1 MLRTI
6 FPRRLYQWLGP
17 LLATGLIVLV
27 VAAIVVVSGV
37 FNLAATT
44 PHPPTWANFLHY
56 VFRRS
61 VAFHSNSLQP
71 PKDLDSP
78 GRIAIGA
85 AHYANVCANCH
96 GTPGLG
102 QNPIALAMTPR
113 PPYLAEQIIGDNARE
128 IFWILKHGVK
138 YSAMPGWPTQVRD
151 DEIWS
156 MVAFARA
163 LPKLDYDRYRQL
175 AFGEMATP
183 SNTSPPK
190 LAFGPSPALRRY
202 VSFNST
208 IPQGNINRYDA
219 PASGPDSFAQDD
231 SPLNG
236 CVRCHGAAG
245 TGRVVGAFPN
255 IAIQTPGY
263 LQQTLAA
270 FASGRRYSAFMQTVA
285 AQLSPAQITALSA
298 HYSAQPL
305 AKSLAA
311 TVEPLPANYVALGE
325 QIAERGIRERGIG
338 ACSGCHALV
347 SNDERVYPRLRGQN
361 ADYMI
366 QQMRL
371 FRAGGRGNS
380 LQYNPMVKVAAK
392 LSDREI
398 VAVSAYYA
406 EQTPTAALVAPADR
420 KLVKAN

>member
-17 LLATGLIVLV
+17 LLAAGLLALI

-44 PHPPTWANFLHY
+44 PHPQTWAKFLHY
-56 VFRRS
+56 TFRRS
-61 VAFHSNSLQP
+61 VAFHSSELTP

-78 GRIAIGA
+78 TRIAMGA
-85 AHYANVCANCH
+85 GHYANVCANCH
-96 GTPGLG
+96 GAPGIG

-113 PPYLAEQIIGDNARE
+113 PPYLAAQITGDNARE

-163 LPKLDYDRYRQL
+163 LPKLNYDQYRQL
-175 AFGEMATP
+175 AFGEAATP
-183 SNTSPPK
+183 TGNSAPQTP
-190 LAFGPSPALRRY
+190 FGPAPALRRY
-202 VSFNST
+202 VSFNSN
-208 IPQGNINRYDA
+208 IPQGNINWYVT
-219 PASGPDSFAQDD
+219 PAAGPDSFAQDD
-231 SPLNG
+231 TPLNS

-270 FASGRRYSAFMQTVA
+270 FASGRRYSAIMQTVA
-285 AQLSPAQITALSA
+285 AQLSPAQIEALSA
-298 HYSAQPL
+298 HYAAQPI
-305 AKSLAA
+305 ARSLAA
-311 TVEPLPANYVALGE
+311 TVEPLPANYVAMGE
-325 QIAERGIRERGIG
+325 QIAERGLRERGIG

-347 SNDERVYPRLRGQN
+347 SNDARVYPRLRGQN

-380 LQYNPMVKVAAK
+380 LNYNPMVKVAAK
-392 LSDREI
+392 LSDQEI

-420 KLVKAN
+420 KLIEAN